1 MIIREIVI
9 NSESVDVIA
18 ETDSNSIKNI
28 YQLDLEP
35 NENEI
40 SNIFIKNNISEI
52 INYPIDSKI
61 VQALADN
68 GEQLKDYLD
77 TCRKAHYSNGRV
89 DIPQDIPYITY
100 DFKDLRESFKDID
113 DENLRINKQLQL
125 YKQAKEMK
133 EILRGKV
140 NLDIGWV
147 SRAYYAIQD
156 LLHRNEQNVLALN
169 APTVKRESKWKVA
182 PEIIEAT
189 NEISNQYVN
198 SKIEEKQNEEEKVI
212 E

>member
-1 MIIREIVI
+1 MSIKEIVI
-9 NSESVDVIA
+9 NSESVDVISISD
-18 ETDSNSIKNI
+18 ENGIKNI

-35 NENEI
+35 PENEI

-52 INYPIDSKI
+52 INYPFDAKI

-77 TCRKAHYSNGRV
+77 TCRKAHYSNDRV
-89 DIPQDIPYITY
+89 EIPQDIPDITY
-100 DFKDLRESFKDID
+100 DFKELRDSFKDID

-125 YKQAKEMK
+125 YRQAKQMK

-140 NLDIGWV
+140 NLELGLV
-147 SRAYYAIQD
+147 SRAYYTIQD
-156 LLHRNEQNVLALN
+156 LLHRNEQKVLALN
-169 APTVKRESKWKVA
+169 APTVNRENKWRVE
-182 PEIIEAT
+182 PEVIEAT

-198 SKIEEKQNEEEKVI
+198 NKTEERQNEEEKVI